1 MLKQIKS
8 KGNFKKMTKLKF
20 NSATAKFEEQDLD
33 LLSLVAAGS
42 APAPWLPIWQKDVL
56 DVFGCD
62 GRGLATVDE
71 TVSFYADAFRS
82 MGITKDMIQDCADLY
97 ASDGGVTWNKK
108 YRVENTESSI

>member
-1 MLKQIKS
+1 
-8 KGNFKKMTKLKF
+8 MTKLKF
-20 NSATAKFEEQDLD
+20 NSATAKFEELDLD

-42 APAPWLPIWQKDVL
+42 APDARIWLPLWHQAML

-82 MGITKDMIQDCADLY
+82 MGIKKTRTQIQKDADLY
-97 ASDGGVTWNKK
+97 ASDGGVTWDKK
-108 YRVENTESSI
+108 YRVENTGSSI